1 MDKSFATL
9 FAPGSKILWVAT
21 AGGHLAELKIIS
33 EMCPAWS
40 EDSTWVTF
48 DTAQSRSMLEGQ
60 NVKFVDYISPRDFK
74 GTARLVPTAYG
85 LLSKGHYDAV
95 VTTGAAIAGAF
106 LPLAG
111 LFGAKATYIESLTR
125 TTAPSVT
132 GRAAEIMPGV
142 RCLTQYR
149 SWSRPGWSYDGTILD
164 GWERTERDTGEPI
177 RHVTV
182 SAGSIRPYRFDRLI
196 DAVLQRV
203 SEEQDVTW
211 QLGATER
218 EGLRGDVHES
228 LPWSELGDKIRS
240 SDVYVCHAGVGS
252 VLQALENGKIPILA
266 VRSAVEHEHVD
277 DHQGQLAREIVS
289 RGLAIELDLSRP
301 TGREF
306 AEACRY
312 GVRKRDDGDGTGVVR
327 AEGMAAAAVP
337 TAGAAVR
344 VEAAAGDDPVIRL
357 SGTGP
362 EPTGPEPTGD
372 APVTVPVHHR
382 RRAGVGQS

>member
-1 MDKSFATL
+1 
-9 FAPGSKILWVAT
+9 
-21 AGGHLAELKIIS
+21 
-33 EMCPAWS
+33 
-40 EDSTWVTF
+40 
-48 DTAQSRSMLEGQ
+48 
-60 NVKFVDYISPRDFK
+60 
-74 GTARLVPTAYG
+74 
-85 LLSKGHYDAV
+85 
-95 VTTGAAIAGAF
+95 
-106 LPLAG
+106 
-111 LFGAKATYIESLTR
+111 
-125 TTAPSVT
+125 
-132 GRAAEIMPGV
+132 MPGV

-252 VLQALENGKIPILA
+252 VLQALENGTIPILA

-312 GVRKRDDGDGTGVVR
+312 GVRKRDDGDGTAVVR

-344 VEAAAGDDPVIRL
+344 VEAAAGAGSLGGGAVGAGTHGGGAVGDDPVIRL

-362 EPTGPEPTGD
+362 EPTGD
-372 APVTVPVHHR
+372 APVTVPVHQR